1 LNREGLTMGYPLP
14 NDNVKLSSTQLR
26 IYAYLLESGRPES
39 VRDIADAL
47 SIPSSSVHYH
57 LKRLASAGIVKMVPE
72 GFTVSRRISIEGY
85 VFIWRKLIPRMILYS
100 FFFIGVTVG
109 TAIITVVDRKLTG
122 DRILLLSTSIL
133 ASVLFLYEGIEARR
147 KLF

>member
-72 GFTVSRRISIEGY
+72 GFTVSRRISVEGY

-109 TAIITVVDRKLTG
+109 TAIITVVDRRLTG

-147 KLF
+147 KLL